1 LIREMETY
9 MAELD
14 TCYEEYLQKVQQLAE
29 KTGE

>member
-1 LIREMETY
+1 

-14 TCYEEYLQKVQQLAE
+14 KCYEVYLQKVQQLAE